1 MSSGREDRTGRPDV
15 AVIGSGPA
23 GMAAAF
29 RLQQAGARVRVLEA
43 NDYVGGRT
51 RTEYRDGFVINQG
64 ATVIWSGYRSMLGII
79 NDAGLGDELVPAAS
93 GLGFVRAPDD
103 ISVLDTE
110 HLLRDAYAFPLSNR
124 SRLTVFKLLYDALRS
139 VRKLTYENLH
149 EAAYLDVESAEQYGR
164 RRLNDELLDVL
175 IRPAAKS
182 LAAAPASEI
191 SIVDLLFSLSRFM
204 GIGAEWLALR
214 GGTGSYAAMLSKG
227 FDVTLGAR
235 VSAVEETGDEVAVSW
250 CRDGGGERTER
261 FAGCVLAVPAPAAA
275 ELHHRLDPERKRFL
289 AQSRYASM
297 TTVNLALSKP
307 PKGIRAAL
315 FAHPETAAIFTS
327 VFEHNKYPGL
337 VPEGKGLVGVYP
349 SDEFA
354 RELEHQDDDTV
365 IERVV
370 AASEKILP
378 RMTDDI
384 EFASVR
390 HWNPGAFHGRVGH
403 YRDLAKF
410 VAADDRLIQFAGDY
424 FAPTSMNTASTSG
437 ERAARNLVRA
447 LGLSA

>member
-23 GMAAAF
+23 GMAAAY

-79 NDAGLGDELVPAAS
+79 DDAGLGDELVPAAS

-124 SRLTVFKLLYDALRS
+124 SRLTVLKLLYDALRS

-214 GGTGSYAAMLSKG
+214 AGTGSYAAMLSKG

-235 VSAVEETGDEVAVSW
+235 VTAVEEMGDEVTVSW
-250 CRDGGGERTER
+250 SHDGASDRTER

-275 ELHHRLDPERKRFL
+275 ALHHRLDPERKRFL
-289 AQSRYASM
+289 TQSRYASM

-337 VPEGKGLVGVYP
+337 VPEGKGLVGLYP

-437 ERAARNLVRA
+437 ERAARNLGKA

>member
-1 MSSGREDRTGRPDV
+1 MSSGIEV
-15 AVIGSGPA
+15 AVVGSGPA

-29 RLQQAGARVRVLEA
+29 RLRQAGFRPRVLERC
-43 NDYVGGRT
+43 DYVGGRT

-79 NDAGLGDELVPAAS
+79 DDAGLGEELVPAAS

-124 SRLTVFKLLYDALRS
+124 SRLTVFRLLYDALRS

-149 EAAYLDVESAEQYGR
+149 EAAHLDVESAEQYGR
-164 RRLNDELLDVL
+164 RRLNEELLDVL

-214 GGTGSYAAMLSKG
+214 GGTGSYAALLSKG

-235 VSAVEETGDEVAVSW
+235 VTSVEEVGAGEGAEVAVSW
-250 CRDGGGERTER
+250 TQDGAGERTER
-261 FAGCVLAVPAPAAA
+261 FAGCVIAVPAPAAA
-275 ELHHRLDPERKRFL
+275 QLHHRLDPERKRFL
-289 AQSRYASM
+289 AESRYASM

-307 PKGIRAAL
+307 PKGIRTAL

-403 YRDLAKF
+403 YKDLAKF

-437 ERAARNLVRA
+437 ERAARKLAAA
-447 LGLSA
+447 LRISA